1 MNIIDT
7 ITAWPVIVQG
17 ALGSA
22 LFAIT
27 SFLGQKIVRFF
38 FSKWEK
44 YSRTNNEVLASQ
56 KVALIGAYIDNDRNE
71 LSNVL
76 TLMMFSS
83 FHYIMKAVLFV
94 AFGLVAESLLPA
106 FGLAGYFIGFI
117 YLFKAMT
124 YSPHLAFL
132 DNHTEEELKEIKEQL
147 AAEVN
152 N

>member
-56 KVALIGAYIDNDRNE
+56 KVALIGAY
-71 LSNVL
+71 
-76 TLMMFSS
+76 
-83 FHYIMKAVLFV
+83 
-94 AFGLVAESLLPA
+94 
-106 FGLAGYFIGFI
+106 
-117 YLFKAMT
+117 
-124 YSPHLAFL
+124 
-132 DNHTEEELKEIKEQL
+132 
-147 AAEVN
+147 
-152 N
+152 